1 MCHSF
6 SSKEQTSFNFMAVV
20 TICSDS
26 KPKNSGVG
34 SLSLLQR
41 IILTQKS
48 NWGPLI
54 CKRTLYQ
61 LRYQGRLSA
70 EELMLSNWCW
80 RKLLRVPW
88 TAKRSNYSIV
98 KEINPEYWLKGL
110 ILRLKLQYFG
120 HLIWRPNSL
129 EKTLMLGNIEGRKRR
144 GWQRM
149 RWLDGFTDSMDM
161 SLSKLWEIMKDRE
174 TWRVECMVS
183 PRIGYN
189 LETKQ
194 QLSWFT
200 VLF

>member
-1 MCHSF
+1 MVLEKIIESLLDCRGSNPSLPHCRWILYQLSH
-6 SSKEQTSFNFMAVV
+6 QG
-20 TICSDS
+20 

-98 KEINPEYWLKGL
+98 KEINPEY
-110 ILRLKLQYFG
+110 
-120 HLIWRPNSL
+120 
-129 EKTLMLGNIEGRKRR
+129 
-144 GWQRM
+144 
-149 RWLDGFTDSMDM
+149 
-161 SLSKLWEIMKDRE
+161 
-174 TWRVECMVS
+174 
-183 PRIGYN
+183 
-189 LETKQ
+189 
-194 QLSWFT
+194 
-200 VLF
+200 